1 MPARRCGPSGCEAM
15 VEDRGDRVR
24 EIGARLDGTYGR
36 AVEDAARRYKH
47 VCQLLDSY
55 SYENI
60 LKRGYAMVTDSAGH
74 LVASAAEAKPGDAV
88 DLRFHDGSRGAVIAG
103 AGGAARPPQAAQTPA
118 AQAHA
123 PQTAAARPAKRDG
136 GSRGSSGGAS
146 GNQGSLL

>member
-1 MPARRCGPSGCEAM
+1 
-15 VEDRGDRVR
+15 
-24 EIGARLDGTYGR
+24 
-36 AVEDAARRYKH
+36 VEDAARRYKH

-88 DLRFHDGSRGAVIAG
+88 DLRFHDGSRGAVIEG
-103 AGGAARPPQAAQTPA
+103 ADAVRAPRATPARASQAAQTRIPEAAPA
-118 AQAHA
+118 PARA
-123 PQTAAARPAKRDG
+123 PKRDG
-136 GSRGSSGGAS
+136 GSRGSSGGSS